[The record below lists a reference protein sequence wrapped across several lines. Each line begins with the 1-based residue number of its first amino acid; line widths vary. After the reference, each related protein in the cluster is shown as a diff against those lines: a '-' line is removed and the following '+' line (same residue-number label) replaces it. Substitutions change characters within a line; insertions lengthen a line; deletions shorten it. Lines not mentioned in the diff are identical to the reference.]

1 MGRTLLLRFFGFVT
15 ALAVGIAALA
25 LITFGIDRSMRW
37 LDTALTEVAGWAVR
51 APEEGAAILA
61 GLALV
66 IVAALCV
73 PVAIQWKGRRLLRLD
88 SADGGATSV
97 DLDSVARVLKRTV
110 TTEVDS
116 QIDVRHRRGRI
127 VVTTPTSPDDTYKI
141 ADETSKAIDQRL
153 DALGLTEVAYSVAT
167 GKKQVRRA
175 R

>member
-15 ALAVGIAALA
+15 TLAVGIAGVA
-25 LITFGIDRSMRW
+25 LITFGIDRSIRW
-37 LDTALTEVAGWAVR
+37 LNTALSDVAAWAVR
-51 APEEGAAILA
+51 TPEEGAAILA

-88 SADGGATSV
+88 SADVGATNI

-110 TTEVDS
+110 TGGVDS
-116 QIDVRHRRGRI
+116 QIEVRHRRGRI

-141 ADETSKAIDQRL
+141 ADEASKAIDQRL
-153 DALGLTEVAYSVAT
+153 ESLGLTEVAYSVAT
-167 GKKQVRRA
+167 GKKEARRA

>member
-1 MGRTLLLRFFGFVT
+1 MARTLLLRFFGFITTLVV
-15 ALAVGIAALA
+15 AVAALA
-25 LITFGIDRSMRW
+25 LITFGIDRSIGW
-37 LDTALTEVAGWAVR
+37 LTSALSEVASWAVR
-51 APEEGAAILA
+51 TPEEGAAILA

-88 SADGGATSV
+88 SADVGATSI
-97 DLDSVARVLKRTV
+97 DLESVGLVLRKTV
-110 TTEVDS
+110 TSEIDS
-116 QIDVRHRRGRI
+116 QIEVRHRRGRI

-153 DALGLTEVAYSVAT
+153 ESLGLTEVAYSVAT

>member
-15 ALAVGIAALA
+15 TLVVGIAAVA
-25 LITFGIDRSMRW
+25 LIAFGIDRSIRW
-37 LDTALTEVAGWAVR
+37 LNMALSDVASWAVR

-88 SADGGATSV
+88 SETVGATSI
-97 DLDSVARVLKRTV
+97 DLDSVANVLKRTV
-110 TTEVDS
+110 TGEVDS
-116 QIDVRHRRGRI
+116 QIEVRHRRGRI

-141 ADETSKAIDQRL
+141 ADEASKAIDQRL
-153 DALGLTEVAYSVAT
+153 EALGLNEVAYSVAT
-167 GKKQVRRA
+167 GRKQARRA